1 MVVPII
7 WYHTSSLLGCGCS
20 WATWYCKRSYC
31 YSRIYW
37 VPVSLFQK
45 RYLFPQLFLY
55 AGHLANLQFFF
66 FFFQY
71 LPQTYN
77 YHPILSRDDEETGQG
92 NPRDCAICML
102 PVDTSSTGPPGLN
115 MLNRAQYMLTPCQH
129 LFHTDCLEQVCWF
142 NNIEIIQIL
151 VLLISLFQWMRI
163 KLECPVCRS
172 YLPVCWYPTYSI
184 SCT

>member
-1 MVVPII
+1 MGVGARRLRGTASVHIVTPGYIG
-7 WYHTSSLLGCGCS
+7 SPFL
-20 WATWYCKRSYC
+20 
-31 YSRIYW
+31 YSRKGT
-37 VPVSLFQK
+37 F
-45 RYLFPQLFLY
+45 FLNFSCT
-55 AGHLANLQFFF
+55 LVILLIFNFF

-172 YLPVCWYPTYSI
+172 YLPVC
-184 SCT
+184 